1 MILIIEVSDWVL
13 EIDGEMVGEF
23 IAQTYYEPAEY
34 PEVQYAITNVLEIG
48 MFLDDLSDAD
58 ITERVESALVEEM
71 NDNYLE
77 MQVAKFADDK
87 C

>member
-1 MILIIEVSDWVL
+1 MTLIIEVSDWVL

-34 PEVQYAITNVLEIG
+34 PEVQYVITNVLEIG
-48 MFLDDLSDAD
+48 TFLDDLSDAD
-58 ITERVESALVEEM
+58 IAERVEAALVEEM
-71 NDNYLE
+71 NDDYLE
-77 MQVAKFADDK
+77 MQLAKYAEDK